1 MSSYNKDNCQ
11 RRAYKVYMVS
21 PFESKALT
29 SSDLCFRSNFE
40 SDSTKNTLRNTS
52 AVMAVLA
59 AAEKDEFHGCK
70 ERIDKPETAAF
81 IHHPV

>member
-1 MSSYNKDNCQ
+1 MKITARDGRIKCIWF
-11 RRAYKVYMVS
+11 S

-29 SSDLCFRSNFE
+29 SSDLCFRSNFD

-70 ERIDKPETAAF
+70 ERSDKPETPAF